1 MTLPEL
7 PIPMPPAEF
16 PLHIPEL
23 VHPLVVHFAI
33 ALPFLILL
41 LELVN
46 IATRKRTIGVTS
58 FAFMVLLTM
67 ILYSA
72 LLTGSTDAQAAKA
85 AMSAEAKTMLAEHK
99 QWAVYLFYASV
110 VLMLIKLLSVL
121 VRKTPLRV
129 FFFIVLML
137 FAAATLATGKRGG
150 ALVYTY
156 GVNVGAK
163 KTAVAAPSAEAK
175 AEARKEEASVP
186 ETAQEEPASEEKSA
200 APASEEKKSET
211 QKASE
216 EGESNA
222 TPPSEGASAAEASS
236 KVEEKTPEAPAA
248 SPSAE
253 EKPKEEQENAPASE
267 TPAP

>member
-7 PIPMPPAEF
+7 PIPMPPADF

-23 VHPLVVHFAI
+23 MHPLIVHFAI

-46 IATRKRTIGVTS
+46 LATRKRTIGVTS
-58 FAFMVLLTM
+58 FAFMVLLTI
-67 ILYSA
+67 ILYAA

-85 AMSAEAKTMLAEHK
+85 TMSAGAKEMLAEHK

-156 GVNVGAK
+156 GVNVGVK
-163 KTAVAAPSAEAK
+163 KAVIAAPSAEDK
-175 AEARKEEASVP
+175 PEAQKEEAPVP
-186 ETAQEEPASEEKSA
+186 ETAKEEPAAEGKSETL
-200 APASEEKKSET
+200 ASEEKKSKT
-211 QKASE
+211 QKGAE
-216 EGESNA
+216 EGEAKA
-222 TPPSEGASAAEASS
+222 TPPSEVPAAEASP
-236 KVEEKTPEAPAA
+236 KVEEKAPEAAHTT
-248 SPSAE
+248 PSAE
-253 EKPKEEQENAPASE
+253 EKPKE
-267 TPAP
+267 

>member
-7 PIPMPPAEF
+7 PIPMPPADF

-23 VHPLVVHFAI
+23 MHPLIVHFAI

-46 IATRKRTIGVTS
+46 LATRKRTIGVTS
-58 FAFMVLLTM
+58 FAFMVLLTI
-67 ILYSA
+67 ILYAA

-85 AMSAEAKTMLAEHK
+85 TMSAGAKEMLAEHK

-156 GVNVGAK
+156 GVNVGVK
-163 KTAVAAPSAEAK
+163 KAATAAPSAEDK
-175 AEARKEEASVP
+175 AEAQKEEASAP
-186 ETAQEEPASEEKSA
+186 ETAKEEPAAEGKSET
-200 APASEEKKSET
+200 PASEEKKSET
-211 QKASE
+211 QKGAE
-216 EGESNA
+216 EGEAKA
-222 TPPSEGASAAEASS
+222 TPPSEVPAAEASP
-236 KVEEKTPEAPAA
+236 KVEEKAPEAANTT
-248 SPSAE
+248 PSAE
-253 EKPKEEQENAPASE
+253 EKPKE
-267 TPAP
+267 